1 MRRKHSVDPIFQD
14 FWFLSWFPW
23 WGSYFLQGSYST
35 PVFGGKVE
43 IIISKVLWSSSGLGW
58 VILRIFFK
66 IPSCVTLKGKF
77 VANVSFDTVR
87 LINHSLDRIK
97 YLASCFIK
105 NICLRLPFSY
115 DGNICLYRH
124 NTWSVYFLTFSSTE
138 TIISIWI

>member
-1 MRRKHSVDPIFQD
+1 MHEEETFSGSNIPGFLIPIMIS
-14 FWFLSWFPW
+14 LI
-23 WGSYFLQGSYST
+23 GGYFLQGSYST

-43 IIISKVLWSSSGLGW
+43 IIILKVLWSSTGLGW
-58 VILRIFFK
+58 VILRIVFQ

-105 NICLRLPFSY
+105 TIFFLRLLFSRG
-115 DGNICLYRH
+115 GNICLYRH
-124 NTWSVYFLTFSSTE
+124 YTLNAYFLTFSST
-138 TIISIWI
+138 